1 MNKRTVSTAEAAAI
15 CGLPNSRAL
24 LWRLSEEPLP
34 GRVTPEVAR
43 LTAKSWDRPALEF
56 LVATCWSSDA
66 RAERNRQLV
75 ARSIAEFDSQP

>member
-1 MNKRTVSTAEAAAI
+1 MNKRTVNTAEAAVV
-15 CGLPNSRAL
+15 CGQPNSRAL

-56 LVATCWSSDA
+56 LVAACWDA
-66 RAERNRQLV
+66 DAWAERKRQLV
-75 ARSIAEFDSQP
+75 ARSIAEFDQQP